1 MPRIAVCL
9 LLLCASTSVAARAPM
24 HGSNGDNSSCPEIAA
39 AVAAADAR
47 STKARGATPVPVA
60 SRKSSKPTAR
70 GGGGDSEGSP
80 RLQAPRWHSFLP
92 GMFR

>member
-1 MPRIAVCL
+1 MPRIAFCL

-24 HGSNGDNSSCPEIAA
+24 HGSNDDNSGCPEIAA
-39 AVAAADAR
+39 AVAASDTR
-47 STKARGATPVPVA
+47 NTKARAAAPAPAA
-60 SRKSSKPTAR
+60 SRKTSKPAAR
-70 GGGGDSEGSP
+70 GGGDSEGSP

>member
-1 MPRIAVCL
+1 
-9 LLLCASTSVAARAPM
+9 M
-24 HGSNGDNSSCPEIAA
+24 HGSNDDNSGCPEIAA
-39 AVAAADAR
+39 AVAAADTR
-47 STKARGATPVPVA
+47 STKARAATPAPAA
-60 SRKSSKPTAR
+60 SRKASKPAAR